1 MNEDDYIKA
10 AYRLNDWMAKGQKVV
25 IKPEAMAA
33 ALRDAFRAGQVAGR
47 AERPSTVSAK
57 DLLDSVF
64 RR

>member
-1 MNEDDYIKA
+1 MTEDDYIKA
-10 AYRLNDWMAKGQKVV
+10 AYQMNDWMAKGQKAL
-25 IKPEAMAA
+25 IKPEVMAA
-33 ALRDAFRAGQVAGR
+33 ALRKAFRAGQEAGR